1 MPARINHNAHLRQVH
16 RNLDVHYSGA
26 SRQIEKLSSGR
37 RVNRSSDDPAS
48 LSLADGINSEMRALS
63 EGGRNV
69 QQSIQMLQVT
79 EGALSEI
86 SDMVRRMQELSAQA
100 ASTTYNSND
109 RYAINREFQSLKAEI
124 QRVAEFTTYNGIPL
138 LSEEQEFAIQAG
150 PSETSND
157 VSRIELGD
165 MRASGN
171 RLNMEALT
179 IDTAL
184 SAQQSMDHLQLAQE
198 GVLSERNRIAAF
210 QNRLVLSATTT
221 ASIVEKMAT
230 AESEIR
236 DADIAQ
242 SMTALTQSQ
251 IMAQTAA
258 RFALDVDND
267 IEQILSLLR

>member
-48 LSLADGINSEMRALS
+48 LSLADGIYSEMRALS

-69 QQSIQMLQVT
+69 QQSIQMLQVA
-79 EGALSEI
+79 EGALAEV
-86 SDMVRRMQELSAQA
+86 SDMVRRMQELSSQA
-100 ASTTYNSND
+100 ASTTYNAND

-165 MRASGN
+165 MRASGD

-179 IDTAL
+179 IDTML

-221 ASIVEKMAT
+221 ASIVEKMGT
-230 AESEIR
+230 SESEIR
-236 DADIAQ
+236 DADIAR
-242 SMTALTQSQ
+242 SMTELTQSQ

>member
-48 LSLADGINSEMRALS
+48 LSLADGINSEIRGLS
-63 EGGRNV
+63 EGGRKV
-69 QQSIQMLQVT
+69 KQSVQMLQVA
-79 EGALSEI
+79 EGALAEI
-86 SDMVRRMQELSAQA
+86 SDMVRRMQELSSQA
-100 ASTTYNSND
+100 ASTTYNTND
-109 RYAINREFQSLKAEI
+109 RYAINQEFQSLKAEI

-165 MRASGN
+165 MRASGE
-171 RLNMEALT
+171 RLNIEALT
-179 IDTAL
+179 IDTMP

-198 GVLSERNRIAAF
+198 SVLSQRNRIAAF

-221 ASIVEKMAT
+221 ASIVEKMGT
-230 AESEIR
+230 SESEIR
-236 DADIAQ
+236 DADIAR
-242 SMTALTQSQ
+242 SMTELTQSQ

>member
-1 MPARINHNAHLRQVH
+1 V
-16 RNLDVHYSGA
+16 
-26 SRQIEKLSSGR
+26 
-37 RVNRSSDDPAS
+37 
-48 LSLADGINSEMRALS
+48 RALT

-69 QQSIQMLQVT
+69 QQSVQMLQVA
-79 EGALSEI
+79 EGALAEI
-86 SDMVRRMQELSAQA
+86 SDMVRRMQELSAQS
-100 ASTTYNSND
+100 ASSTYNGND
-109 RYAINREFQSLKAEI
+109 RYAINREFQSLKEEI

-165 MRASGN
+165 MRASGS

-179 IDTAL
+179 IDTIQ
-184 SAQQSMDHLQLAQE
+184 SAQHSMDQLQLVQE
-198 GVLSERNRIAAF
+198 NVLDERNRIAAF

-221 ASIVEKMAT
+221 ASIVEKMGT
-230 AESEIR
+230 SESEIR
-236 DADIAQ
+236 DADIAR
-242 SMTALTQSQ
+242 SMTELTQSQ